1 MFNSVAWFDT
11 SFTLN
16 DLWFMI
22 KGAGTTLLLTFW
34 AVLGGTLLGAAFGLA
49 RASSPWW
56 LNAPIGFVLDIFRSV
71 PLLIQFVLANSFKSI
86 VGLNWGPFTVGCV
99 VLAAYTA
106 AYCTEIVRAGILAVP
121 MTTRRAARSLGMTWR
136 QDLIS
141 IVFPIALR
149 VALPSWIGLSL
160 GVMKDTALVLWIGI
174 VELLR
179 SAQII
184 VTRIQEPL
192 FVLSLAGLIYFV
204 MSFPIARLGARLEK
218 RWRAID

>member
-1 MFNSVAWFDT
+1 MLNYVAWFDT

-34 AVLGGTLLGAAFGLA
+34 AVLGGTLLGAAFGVA
-49 RASSPWW
+49 RACSPWW
-56 LNAPIGFVLDIFRSV
+56 LNAPMGFVLDIFRSV

-86 VGLNWGPFTVGCV
+86 IGLNWGPFTVGCV

-121 MTTRRAARSLGMTWR
+121 TTTGRAARSLGMTWR
-136 QDLIS
+136 QDLTS

-192 FVLSLAGLIYFV
+192 FVLSLAGLIYFM

-218 RWRAID
+218 RWRSID

>member
-86 VGLNWGPFTVGCV
+86 IGLNWGPFTVGCV

-121 MTTRRAARSLGMTWR
+121 TTTRRAARSLGITWG

-141 IVFPIALR
+141 IAFPIALR